1 MRMPFDTSVPDT
13 PPPFDPPIALVA
25 EAVAA
30 ELSESQALCEW
41 LLDRRTAPAG
51 SAAQEAQR

>member
-30 ELSESQALCEW
+30 ELSEGQALCEW

-51 SAAQEAQR
+51 AVAQGERR